1 MISEELTHM
10 DGIIT
15 YTQLK
20 YFCKIWYSRE
30 GGILETVAEY
40 AYSRGY
46 HRVGLLGTIF
56 TMEKD
61 FLRNAFVQ
69 KGIEVVV
76 PDYDTRVLVNER
88 ISKELEYGIVKD
100 STIEELNRVIFSLK
114 HVHGIEAVG
123 KDKSNRCND
132 RSAEKNRFAGRISCC
147 RNSSSARTS
156 DRFYVSPIRIWMYF
170 QAVPE

>member
-114 HVHGIEAVG
+114 HVHGIEAVILG
-123 KDKSNRCND
+123 CTELPLAIN
-132 RSAEKNRFAGRISCC
+132 ETISPVPCIDIMEVHIQ
-147 RNSSSARTS
+147 RL
-156 DRFYVSPIRIWMYF
+156 VELIR
-170 QAVPE
+170 